1 MGIFDRLRRAFEP
14 EKKYS
19 TLDLWREIYGSR
31 ATVSGITVTID
42 AALQVSTVLACCRV
56 NAEGVAQIPFRV
68 YKQEGDRKV
77 IASDHPVHDLISRR
91 PNKWQTAFEFRE
103 TLMFH
108 LMLTGNAFVFVNR
121 LSNGK
126 IFDLTPIQ
134 PGRVEVTQEADTRL
148 RYKVKGDKGD
158 IREFPAAAIWH
169 LRGASWD
176 SVIGMDAVKLARESI
191 GLAMAL
197 EQSHTAMHK
206 SGARTTGLLSLN
218 EAIGPEAYASLAKW
232 LEQYEMGGDR
242 YQKPMILDR
251 GATFTP
257 MQQTGTDAQH
267 LETRKYQVEEI
278 CRAFR
283 VMPIMIGYSDK
294 ASTYA
299 SAEQMFLA
307 HVTHTL
313 MPWYERI
320 EQSANVSL
328 LTDAERGQGYYCKF
342 SPNALLRGASA
353 DRAEFYTKALGSG
366 GQKGWMTQ
374 NEVRELEELDKH
386 PDPAADE
393 LPQPPAAPEPAQ
405 ETPPDDTADDA
416 AN

>member
-31 ATVSGITVTID
+31 ATVSGITVTLD

-121 LSNGK
+121 LANGK

-232 LEQYEMGGDR
+232 LEQYEMGGER

-386 PDPAADE
+386 SDPAADE
-393 LPQPPAAPEPAQ
+393 LPQPPALPEAAPV
-405 ETPPDDTADDA
+405 DDQSDPTSTDGE
-416 AN
+416 